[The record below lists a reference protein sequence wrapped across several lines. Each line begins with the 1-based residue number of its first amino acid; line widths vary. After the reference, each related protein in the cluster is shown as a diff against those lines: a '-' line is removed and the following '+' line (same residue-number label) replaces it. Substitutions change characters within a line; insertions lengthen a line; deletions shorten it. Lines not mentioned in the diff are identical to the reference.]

1 MVSPAGSGVCVG
13 GSGEGRTVVVGVGEG
28 AIEGTE
34 VTRGAEQDAST
45 SNRES
50 KILYARLDFIPNK
63 LIINSLPQ

>member
-1 MVSPAGSGVCVG
+1 MVSPAGSGVCVA
-13 GSGEGRTVVVGVGEG
+13 GSGEGSNVMVRRGEG
-28 AIEGTE
+28 ANEGTV

>member
-1 MVSPAGSGVCVG
+1 MVSTAGSGVCVG